1 MTGSTTPSGTLD
13 GWLLEG
19 ALLIA
24 WQEGEEI
31 AMELRLHDA
40 SDDLRTIF
48 KHGRGATL
56 HEAVDCAA
64 TAEPESAPED
74 WDELL

>member
-1 MTGSTTPSGTLD
+1 
-13 GWLLEG
+13 
-19 ALLIA
+19 
-24 WQEGEEI
+24 
-31 AMELRLHDA
+31 MELRLHDA